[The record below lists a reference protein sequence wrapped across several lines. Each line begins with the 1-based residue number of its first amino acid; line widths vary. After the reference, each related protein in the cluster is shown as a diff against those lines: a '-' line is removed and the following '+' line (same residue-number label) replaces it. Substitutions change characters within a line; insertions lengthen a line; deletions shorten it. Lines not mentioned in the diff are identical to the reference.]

1 VKGKISIDNRET
13 SKTKLSNFV
22 KMSFL
27 KILIYFL
34 IVLQVSFTMEIQFE
48 CVYKYADNNAQ
59 LCQISGGERI
69 PSNLKKIS
77 FYTYSGYNGLTED
90 GFGVDEK
97 EVRKIWI
104 YYTPMKVLVPR
115 IFSEI
120 VRTFPKIEIIR
131 IHVSLIQVIKPGTFQ
146 TPSQLSQISFLH
158 NNIETVRN
166 GTFDGLEKTLIYAK
180 IYACKT
186 KHIESGVFTDLKKLE
201 VLILTGN
208 ELTSLEKN
216 LFANLGELR
225 TLGLSRNKFKVLHH
239 GYFRKNF
246 KLDNIKFGGNQI
258 EAISPKF
265 FAGVFMP
272 TLISF
277 RYNPCN
283 YRNETFNSQSD
294 ALDGLQI
301 CIENYR
307 EKYSKGSKMKISSF
321 WLLFSLLIVAKTM

>member
-1 VKGKISIDNRET
+1 MSQHKIFIC
-13 SKTKLSNFV
+13 
-22 KMSFL
+22 
-27 KILIYFL
+27 FL
-34 IVLQVSFTMEIQFE
+34 IALQGTFASEINLQ
-48 CVYKYADNNAQ
+48 CWYKNAPDKGQ
-59 LCQISGGERI
+59 TCQIIDKTRI
-69 PSNLKKIS
+69 TSNVKKIS
-77 FYTYSGYNGLTED
+77 FYGAKRTHED
-90 GFGVDEK
+90 DVTVDYEVNESLVDE
-97 EVRKIWI
+97 IQI
-104 YYTPMKVLVPR
+104 YYTPIKVFVPQL
-115 IFSEI
+115 FSSI
-120 VRTFPKIEIIR
+120 VSKFPKTKTIR
-131 IHVSLIQVIKPGTFQ
+131 VYSSQIQEIKPGTFQ
-146 TPSQLSQISFLH
+146 TRSEVANLFLYH

-166 GTFDGLEKTLIYAK
+166 GSFDGLEEILAVLK
-180 IYACKT
+180 IHSCNT
-186 KHIESGVFTDLKKLE
+186 NHIESGVFTDLKKLE

-216 LFANLGELR
+216 LFANLGELKR
-225 TLGLSRNKFKVLHH
+225 LELSRNKFKVLHH

-265 FAGVFMP
+265 FAGIFMP

-294 ALDGLQI
+294 ALDGLQN

-321 WLLFSLLIVAKTM
+321 WLLFSFIVVDLFI